1 MRYYLKQCAI
11 KKQDA
16 LLLNLAHVTTKWVI
30 VCNYAKFGKVAHVQ
44 KAGNKSGSEQPHMA
58 LKW

>member
-1 MRYYLKQCAI
+1 M
-11 KKQDA
+11 KKQGA
-16 LLLNLAHVTTKWVI
+16 LPLNLAHVTTKWVI
-30 VCNYAKFGKVAHVQ
+30 VCNYAKFGKVARVQ